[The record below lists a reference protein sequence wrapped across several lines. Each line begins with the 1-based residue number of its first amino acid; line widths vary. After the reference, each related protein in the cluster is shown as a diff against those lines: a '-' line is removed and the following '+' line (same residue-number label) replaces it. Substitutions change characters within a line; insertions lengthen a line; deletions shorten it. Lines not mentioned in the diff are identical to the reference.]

1 MKKLSVLIA
10 ALLAALFI
18 AGCASTGGPSA
29 SDMLAEAKNKAPEGS
44 LVGQGTG
51 TAGKDTDAAA
61 KKAEENAKFQFRRA
75 MSWIVKEM
83 VDDAVTAG
91 RLSSGV
97 AEDFRQSINTAITRV
112 QLTGATK
119 ADAGIAAGNVAW
131 AVYYMEKGD
140 VLKAVT
146 ACVNAAKQDHPAG
159 AFNLDGFDAKFK
171 AAANREWK

>member
-18 AGCASTGGPSA
+18 AGCATTGPSA
-29 SDMLAEAKNKAPEGS
+29 SDMLAEAKNKAPDDS

-91 RLSSGV
+91 RLTSGV

-140 VLKAVT
+140 ALKAVT

-159 AFNLDGFDAKFK
+159 AFTLDGFDAKFK
-171 AAANREWK
+171 AAAAREWK